1 MRIVREYFGPERTTV
16 VYDNEISGAGGNADE
31 FYLVAEVGRSDGTPA
46 ACTTVKFSH
55 DEMAR
60 MLAEYRS
67 HYPIDNFTSPELI
80 GGPSVDGIFPRL
92 RRRLSSWC
100 ELRLGRGKRS
110 TFNDRQGS
118 RP

>member
-1 MRIVREYFGPERTTV
+1 MRIVREYFGLERTTV

-92 RRRLSSWC
+92 RRRL
-100 ELRLGRGKRS
+100 LTLFAFHLGRRKRS
-110 TFNDRQGS
+110 EMNEPQDRT
-118 RP
+118 